1 MIWEKGAVAGKRKG
15 IPFLSPVSLFSCSHF
30 LNFADPTIAGPRTVY
45 VVGGK
50 PVPASASRFAWKRKI
65 HLDAT
70 LNDVD

>member
-1 MIWEKGAVAGKRKG
+1 MAGKKEG
-15 IPFLSPVSLFSCSHF
+15 NSLPLPSFLSFYFRVRTFSISRIRL
-30 LNFADPTIAGPRTVY
+30 LNRTVY

-65 HLDAT
+65 HFDAT